1 MHVQLLIQAWI
12 EIWGFVKVHWTCLCS
27 VPQNWE
33 NLHWNLIWWQFQ
45 KLHFFRIF
53 GVLWYEYGCEWVSQ
67 SPFAR
72 HTLTTS
78 SYFYG
83 LHFTIF
89 FFFWKVKFPVS
100 FPYILR
106 FILRQLQ
113 IQEYTTLEKKGF
125 FSGKSFLKWIN
136 IIHTTTDSKFFFPNI
151 KSFFL
156 PLILIDAENE
166 N

>member
-1 MHVQLLIQAWI
+1 MHVQLLVQAWI

-33 NLHWNLIWWQFQ
+33 NLHWNHIIWQFQ

-89 FFFWKVKFPVS
+89 FFLKSEISGIISIHTQV
-100 FPYILR
+100 YIEAVTNPR
-106 FILRQLQ
+106 IYYFR
-113 IQEYTTLEKKGF
+113 KKRF

-136 IIHTTTDSKFFFPNI
+136 IILLRI
-151 KSFFL
+151 LSFFSKHKKFL
-156 PLILIDAENE
+156 FAFNFDWCWKWKVMF
-166 N
+166 